1 MQYTIDIL
9 IAELNE
15 VAKRPS
21 AEYLRISTIINV
33 RHVFTKIGISLLA
46 EVKDEEIQVSQ
57 NRYRLPERT
66 VQVLDVGREK
76 TNYQGINISRGLANN
91 RELVYSVTPME
102 IYFPNYPNGK
112 VWVQSY
118 QFYLDEAGSII
129 IPEMAYK
136 ACFDYCHWQIAYKN
150 PVSPIYQDR
159 WMLKRQAEESIFA
172 ARGDMNETT
181 PGKYRGFRKTM

>member
-15 VAKRPS
+15 VAKRPT
-21 AEYLRISTIINV
+21 AESLRIGTIINV
-33 RHVFTKIGISLLA
+33 RHVFTRIGLDLLSHIT
-46 EVKDEEIQVSQ
+46 DEEIQVSQ
-57 NRYRLPERT
+57 NRYRIPDKT
-66 VQVLDVGREK
+66 VRILDVGRDK
-76 TNYQGINISRGLANN
+76 TNYQGLQISRGLAYNT
-91 RELVYSVTPME
+91 ELVYSISPME
-102 IYFPNYPNGK
+102 IYFPNYKSGK
-112 VWVQSY
+112 VWIQANE
-118 QFYLDEAGSII
+118 FYLDETDSII

-136 ACFDYCHWQIAYKN
+136 ACFDYCHSQIAFKN

-159 WMLKRQAEESIFA
+159 WILKQQAEQSIFS